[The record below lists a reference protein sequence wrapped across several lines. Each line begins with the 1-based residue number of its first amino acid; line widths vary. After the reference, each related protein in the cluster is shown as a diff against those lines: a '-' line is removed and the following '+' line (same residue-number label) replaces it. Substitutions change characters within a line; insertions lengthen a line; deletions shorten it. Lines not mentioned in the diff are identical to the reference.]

1 MSLGEIEIMS
11 QWTEITNKCITQII
25 IVVDRAEERYR
36 TTSVS

>member
-11 QWTEITNKCITQII
+11 QQAEITNQCVTQII

-36 TTSVS
+36 NTSVS